1 MSIQQRKARKWLWR
15 HLVQLDFQSLKAALI
30 WSKANYAIRRVPL
43 NLCPSMLIWWSV
55 FLEER
60 RKKKGEKMH
69 ECRGMLFENKE
80 AFKTGSH
87 ACAKLGE
94 VEVIVLIYTIMHVFC
109 SVRNRPVLESQ
120 PHISHWRAFNSL
132 AAWWM
137 KQQRLQCSN
146 GKDMGKETELS

>member
-1 MSIQQRKARKWLWR
+1 MTLASLGTTWLPVTQSGI
-15 HLVQLDFQSLKAALI
+15 HLIKGQLCHQTSTTELMPIYVNMMIGL
-30 WSKANYAIRRVPL
+30 S
-43 NLCPSMLIWWSV
+43 
-55 FLEER
+55 R
-60 RKKKGEKMH
+60 RKERKKGEKMH

-94 VEVIVLIYTIMHVFC
+94 GEVIVLIYTIMHVFC